1 MKSGII
7 DALESGV
14 KENIDLSKK
23 LNLPERSIEMLI
35 DACIIWNLIK
45 IFDRTMTQKGSMLL
59 NKGSLNNA
67 VRMWA
72 EEHYKVMERLWD
84 SLKTQEPQFEK
95 LYNMPLFDYFSKKEK
110 NYYHKAMEEYSQ
122 DYKELVEKLPLGD
135 VRSII
140 DVGGGTGELLRQ
152 IIEQFP
158 SIKETY
164 LFDIIGTDWSS
175 KREHIIK
182 IITGDFFKDAL
193 PKADSAVL
201 SRILHDWPDKKC
213 KIVLASVNMSL
224 PMKGRIIIIEI
235 IMPDNIDR
243 DVGVRLNFNLL
254 VSVGGRERNM
264 NEFLNLLNQTSFGN
278 VEIIETNNIVS
289 IICAR
294 KEREVS

>member
-1 MKSGII
+1 
-7 DALESGV
+7 
-14 KENIDLSKK
+14 
-23 LNLPERSIEMLI
+23 
-35 DACIIWNLIK
+35 
-45 IFDRTMTQKGSMLL
+45 
-59 NKGSLNNA
+59 
-67 VRMWA
+67 
-72 EEHYKVMERLWD
+72 
-84 SLKTQEPQFEK
+84 
-95 LYNMPLFDYFSKKEK
+95 MPLFDYFSKKEK
-110 NYYHKAMEEYSQ
+110 NYYHKAIEEYSQ